1 MPSAHIPLHSADG
14 PYLSIRHPVESRRI
28 GLDIRQLI
36 LERNALDFAMYTIV
50 KERFMQ
56 RCGHVRD

>member
-1 MPSAHIPLHSADG
+1 MRC
-14 PYLSIRHPVESRRI
+14 LSLGVSRRI

-50 KERFMQ
+50 KQRFMQ
-56 RCGHVRD
+56 RCGHVRPSSLHVPTTWPWRLRG